1 MKHDDFLK
9 FDYGTN
15 KKQIFDI
22 LVAQIDVAIS
32 EKRAHVY
39 IKKLKIVDD
48 ELDIIAESKDWP
60 DCLTKALTFYK
71 QIEDYESCSKCQK
84 LLDKITSKT
93 KKRTTKS
100 NG

>member
-22 LVAQIDVAIS
+22 LVAQIDIAIS

-39 IKKLKIVDD
+39 IKKLKIVA
-48 ELDIIAESKDWP
+48 LIYLCIAFKFLMP
-60 DCLTKALTFYK
+60 A
-71 QIEDYESCSKCQK
+71 
-84 LLDKITSKT
+84 
-93 KKRTTKS
+93 
-100 NG
+100 N